1 MEAIDRSVKRIDGKN
16 DEIVFRALMDERD
29 YVTLLFAYKYQPH
42 TPIEKIMR
50 PTMTL
55 ISVDINDDGTMKFI
69 RPANFKNWTDGAQ
82 HLWKR
87 TMERC
92 ENAFTSLRSIGMPE
106 DEAKAILPPAVC
118 HVVEFSGLW
127 AQWEI
132 LAATLQHACPR
143 VQGFFKPIVK
153 QLKKGSKTN
162 EEK

>member
-16 DEIVFRALMDERD
+16 DQIVFRALMDERD
-29 YVTLLFAYKYQPH
+29 FVTLLFAYKYQPH

-55 ISVDINDDGTMKFI
+55 IGVDVKDDGTMKFI
-69 RPANFKNWTDGAQ
+69 RPAKFKNWTDGAQ
-82 HLWKR
+82 HLWQR
-87 TMERC
+87 TMDRLEH
-92 ENAFTSLRSIGMPE
+92 AFIVLTTIGVPQ
-106 DEAKAILPPAVC
+106 DEAKAVLPAAVC
-118 HVVEFSGLW
+118 HVVEFSGVW
-127 AQWEI
+127 EQWEI
-132 LAATLQHACPR
+132 LAATLESACPR